1 MKAAKKFS
9 KNIDKVRP
17 HKKSFI
23 GITRSIRQY
32 FLYVYNLAY
41 LQPKSK
47 EIVIN
52 ELYIKVHYIHQTER
66 INFFLPIDRLA
77 LVTFPCHP
85 NTQHFT

>member
-32 FLYVYNLAY
+32 FFYIYNLFG
-41 LQPKSK
+41 LPPT
-47 EIVIN
+47 EITRDCN
-52 ELYIKVHYIHQTER
+52 QR
-66 INFFLPIDRLA
+66 A
-77 LVTFPCHP
+77 LH
-85 NTQHFT
+85 